1 MIKHIVFVFA
11 LIIVFE
17 LPAQNIKYFSVD
29 GAIAYA
35 MDNNY
40 QVINA
45 QKDVKAAIFKVK
57 ESTAIGL
64 PQIDGSIQY
73 NDNIARPVMILP
85 PEFTQ
90 PGQSSE
96 IQFGT
101 KYDATLGASLN
112 QLIFSGEYVV
122 GLQAA
127 RKYLEKSNT
136 DFFKSKVDV
145 KQQVSNSYYD
155 VLSASRALKIVD
167 STLVVNRNQ
176 LNETRE
182 LYNVGFS
189 EDIDV
194 DQFELIVSDLEA
206 SALYLKNQLIIST
219 AYLKFFLGLNNSD
232 SIILTDNLEE
242 LIDLRHKK
250 GLIIDPFNVNDN
262 IDYISMEKQKQLS
275 RLQLK
280 LEKSTYMPSLS
291 ASLYYQ
297 TQAQR
302 DDWNFFNSG
311 KWYSSSALGVTMNV
325 PVFSSGMRRSKVKQA
340 QIAYEKLGV
349 SQQQLESQL
358 NLQFDAA
365 KNEYMNAY
373 RVYLNKQKN
382 RKTAERIY
390 NVTTVKYIEGLA
402 TSLDILNT
410 HTQFLNAENDYIN
423 SALSLLKTGE
433 EIEKILAKEE

>member
-1 MIKHIVFVFA
+1 
-11 LIIVFE
+11 
-17 LPAQNIKYFSVD
+17 
-29 GAIAYA
+29 

>member
-11 LIIVFE
+11 LIFVFE
-17 LPAQNIKYFSVD
+17 LPAQNIKYFSVNE
-29 GAIAYA
+29 AIAYA

-45 QKDVKAAIFKVK
+45 QKDVKSAKFKVK

-64 PQIDGSIQY
+64 PQIDGSVQY

-101 KYDATLGASLN
+101 KYDATLSASLN

-136 DFFKSKVDV
+136 DFFKSMVDV

-155 VLSASRALKIVD
+155 ALSASRALKIVD

-206 SALYLKNQLIIST
+206 SSLYLKNQLIIST

-232 SIILTDNLEE
+232 SIILTDNLEG
-242 LIDLRHKK
+242 LIDLRHNK
-250 GLIIDPFNVNDN
+250 GLFIDPFNVNDN
-262 IDYISMEKQKQLS
+262 IDYISMEKQKELS
-275 RLQLK
+275 WLQLR
-280 LEKSTYMPSLS
+280 LEKSTYMPSVS

-302 DDWNFFNSG
+302 DEWNFFNGG

-349 SQQQLESQL
+349 TQQQLESQL

-390 NVTTVKYIEGLA
+390 NVTTIKYVEGLA

-433 EIEKILAKEE
+433 ELEKILAKEE

>member
-1 MIKHIVFVFA
+1 
-11 LIIVFE
+11 
-17 LPAQNIKYFSVD
+17 
-29 GAIAYA
+29 
-35 MDNNY
+35 
-40 QVINA
+40 
-45 QKDVKAAIFKVK
+45 
-57 ESTAIGL
+57 
-64 PQIDGSIQY
+64 
-73 NDNIARPVMILP
+73 
-85 PEFTQ
+85 
-90 PGQSSE
+90 
-96 IQFGT
+96 
-101 KYDATLGASLN
+101 
-112 QLIFSGEYVV
+112 
-122 GLQAA
+122 
-127 RKYLEKSNT
+127 
-136 DFFKSKVDV
+136 
-145 KQQVSNSYYD
+145 
-155 VLSASRALKIVD
+155 
-167 STLVVNRNQ
+167 
-176 LNETRE
+176 
-182 LYNVGFS
+182 
-189 EDIDV
+189 
-194 DQFELIVSDLEA
+194 
-206 SALYLKNQLIIST
+206 
-219 AYLKFFLGLNNSD
+219 
-232 SIILTDNLEE
+232 
-242 LIDLRHKK
+242 
-250 GLIIDPFNVNDN
+250 
-262 IDYISMEKQKQLS
+262 MEKQKQLS